1 MNIKLEIFAGAVAD
15 VINTTINSAMKNVD
29 VNPDDIVNCLAIIIL
44 DEIKSVIQNQEL
56 EDDFDVVE
64 KIVRIFEKY
73 NIDAGFRHDFG

>member
-64 KIVRIFEKY
+64 KIVRILR
-73 NIDAGFRHDFG
+73 NTI

>member
-44 DEIKSVIQNQEL
+44 DEIKSVIQTQEL